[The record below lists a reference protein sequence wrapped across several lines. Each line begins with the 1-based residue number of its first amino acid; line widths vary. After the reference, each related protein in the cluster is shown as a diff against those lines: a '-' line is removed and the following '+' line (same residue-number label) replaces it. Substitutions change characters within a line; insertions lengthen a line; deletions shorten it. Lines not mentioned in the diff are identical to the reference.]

1 PAPAASWTRSWTR
14 ASRRCGPAA
23 RCSPCTG
30 GIRWPTTRAAATTC
44 TASWPRA
51 ATWPCG
57 SGTPRRTSTPGST
70 SGPATPWS
78 RWPRPR
84 AWYDQ
89 ARAEAQ
95 HAGVRRARVQQASVI
110 GAVGVVIP
118 AHDEED
124 LLPSCLAAVRLAV
137 APLAGIAVHVVVVA
151 DACTDQTARLA
162 RAGGAAMLDISAR
175 SVGAARAAGVQ
186 EVLRRTA
193 PLDPGSVWLA
203 TTDADTLVPPC
214 WLTRQL
220 RYAGG
225 GCDAVVGTVTVTDWR
240 AYPAE
245 LPPLFARLYG
255 TAGTDAAGS
264 TGHP

>member
-1 PAPAASWTRSWTR
+1 M
-14 ASRRCGPAA
+14 
-23 RCSPCTG
+23 
-30 GIRWPTTRAAATTC
+30 
-44 TASWPRA
+44 
-51 ATWPCG
+51 
-57 SGTPRRTSTPGST
+57 
-70 SGPATPWS
+70 
-78 RWPRPR
+78 
-84 AWYDQ
+84 
-89 ARAEAQ
+89 
-95 HAGVRRARVQQASVI
+95 I

-162 RAGGAAMLDISAR
+162 RAGGAAVLEIQAR

-225 GCDAVVGTVTVTDWR
+225 GWDAVVGTVTVTDWR

-255 TAGTDAAGS
+255 ADGPGG
-264 TGHP
+264 TGHPHVHGANLGFSAAAYLAAGGFGPVQTAEDHALVGALTAAGRRVLRTTTVSVVTSARRRARAPHGFSHLLSALAAPAGLVPEHAQPAEA